1 MKIKRGQI
9 LRDLRTSKRL
19 NQSCLSELLGISLT
33 AYQKYEHGTAEPN
46 FDNLSKLADF
56 YGVSTD
62 YLLGRTPIKQMATEE
77 TDLFELLGLEKNADV
92 DDDEFMRLYNTLPDF
107 AKQFFINIMTM
118 LSQSTKQKEAKQQK
132 ASQRPDIQVSK
143 NSGMA
148 IARSKGNPFREAPTP
163 EQIASFTPV
172 QEDSD
177 L

>member
-19 NQSCLSELLGISLT
+19 NQSRLAELLGVSLT

-62 YLLGRTPIKQMATEE
+62 YLLGREPSPPPADAMEV
-77 TDLFELLGLEKNADV
+77 LGIEKSV
-92 DDDEFMRLYNTLPDF
+92 DDDEFMRLYNELPDY
-107 AKQFFINIMTM
+107 AKQIFVDTM
-118 LSQSTKQKEAKQQK
+118 ARLSQATQEQPKIKSAEHSTDK
-132 ASQRPDIQVSK
+132 PDIQISQIPK
-143 NSGMA
+143 RA
-148 IARSKGNPFREAPTP
+148 IARSKDHTYRDAPTP
-163 EQIASFTPV
+163 EQIASFMPV
-172 QEDSD
+172 PEDSD